1 MVTVTVGLVL
11 RYACT
16 LGGSVIGIAP
26 FMYLER
32 VLLSLTV
39 PLHSLRAGT
48 PCSSLHSQS
57 FQVSFSGNITN
68 SYSATPGSLLHRP
81 IHVAFTLPRSS
92 ASWHLPGLGLWPVV
106 VISTL
111 RILLSVLLLYLPGKA
126 WLSAYRAPVPGQAA
140 RPWLKKNKSAL
151 PYFTENSSTQL
162 GSLLFI
168 YLLKNILPCYLL
180 KFGVN

>member
-1 MVTVTVGLVL
+1 MRSHEILDFCDLNSLPQSFFEITVDGDSNSRFGFEV
-11 RYACT
+11 YACT

-57 FQVSFSGNITN
+57 FQVTFSGNITN

-111 RILLSVLLLYLPGKA
+111 CILLSVLLLYLPGKA
-126 WLSAYRAPVPGQAA
+126 
-140 RPWLKKNKSAL
+140 
-151 PYFTENSSTQL
+151 
-162 GSLLFI
+162 
-168 YLLKNILPCYLL
+168 
-180 KFGVN
+180 